1 MRPGT
6 LDGRDTTREQHDG
19 WATAVG
25 GASFTTMAAT
35 NPEGQLP
42 PPNPPNVPAPGS
54 LPKLPP
60 VDLLPRDGW
69 GCDVGR
75 RDEAFRDRRVAP
87 KRAPL
92 R

>member
-54 LPKLPP
+54 LPKLPQSIFY
-60 VDLLPRDGW
+60 LETDGDATSD
-69 GCDVGR
+69 GGT
-75 RDEAFRDRRVAP
+75 
-87 KRAPL
+87 KRFETGA
-92 R
+92 